1 MPCCTKT
8 SPGHAMK
15 EDNYLRRRF
24 SLCPTTIA
32 VQKND
37 ANKLTRK
44 FSFGCDHDGNSLN
57 TGRDTEQPNNL
68 TVVMDEA
75 SQTAISANKID
86 NKLCNGTEK
95 ECLSPTSKMAK
106 MDTLKVQKK
115 NYRQE
120 KKRATKQLF
129 SALKDPSVV
138 IVAGWL
144 KIRGSLKSW
153 TKLWCVLKPG
163 LLLIYKT
170 PKVGQWVGTLL
181 LHSCELIERPSKKD
195 GFCFK
200 LYHPLDQSIWA
211 VKGPK
216 GENVGSITLP
226 LPSSHL
232 IFRAATESDGR
243 CWMDA
248 LELALRCSSLFKIN
262 LPKHVKE
269 GDVLSPSDVN
279 PTGFYTLLQAATI
292 SEQELFQL
300 NELTPENDTLSDK
313 SEKDNMEESENEHSR
328 KTSESDQSELHGE
341 ISLDREG
348 TTYMEELYEEF
359 GEIGEASQ
367 METVSDEN
375 KSLMWTLLKQMRPGM
390 DLSRVVLPTFI
401 LEPRSFLNKL
411 SDYYYHADI
420 LSQAAVEEDPYCRMK
435 QVLKWYLSGFYKK
448 PKGIKKPYN
457 SILGE
462 RFRCCWFHPH
472 TNSHTFYIA
481 EQVSHHPPVSAF
493 HVSNRKDGFCITG
506 SILARSKFYGN
517 SLSAILDGKA
527 RLTFLNREEDYII
540 TMPYAHCKGLL
551 YGTMTMELGGKVT
564 IECEKSGY
572 MTELEF
578 KLKPF
583 FGGSDTLN
591 QICGKIKLGGGD
603 VLASLDGHWD
613 REVYVSTAHNGSREI
628 FWNPTTE
635 IRRQRLKRHIVL
647 FEEQT
652 EMESERLWQHVTSAI
667 NDGNQNQATN
677 EKYFLEDAQRK
688 SARER
693 KEINEDWA
701 PQLFVYDEASKE
713 WQYKYEDMRPWNPL
727 TDIAQYEKNG
737 VLQTVKRNLTSLMAP
752 HSNLQRKRGNLE
764 GRHRK
769 ASEPTSISSQTT
781 ESSSST
787 SEPGQETSDEEGFQR
802 PCSQC
807 GKEKRK
813 LKEIQTAV
821 LSLQK
826 TQQDIHRNL
835 STLTSC
841 SSISQRSPS
850 HLSLLAS
857 QHWLLLTLFI
867 TCQLLIH
874 FLFK

>member
-8 SPGHAMK
+8 SPAHRMK
-15 EDNYLRRRF
+15 EENLFRRRF
-24 SLCPTTIA
+24 SLCPATVTP
-32 VQKND
+32 QKADN
-37 ANKLTRK
+37 NKLTRNL
-44 FSFGCDHDGNSLN
+44 SFGADNDIN
-57 TGRDTEQPNNL
+57 TLSTGKDVEPSNL
-68 TVVMDEA
+68 PLVKDDDPFT
-75 SQTAISANKID
+75 TNSANKVD
-86 NKLCNGTEK
+86 NKLCNGTDK
-95 ECLSPTSKMAK
+95 EGLSPTSKSVR

-138 IVAGWL
+138 IVADWL
-144 KIRGSLKSW
+144 KIRGTLKSW

-181 LHSCELIERPSKKD
+181 LHSCELIERPTKKD

-232 IFRAATESDGR
+232 IFRAASESDGR

-262 LPKHVKE
+262 LPKQGKD
-269 GDVLSPSDVN
+269 GDVIISPDVSH
-279 PTGFYTLLQAATI
+279 TGLYTLLQASTI

-300 NELTPENDTLSDK
+300 NESAQETDGFSDK
-313 SEKDNMEESENEHSR
+313 SEKDNIEESENEHNR
-328 KTSESDQSELHGE
+328 KTSESDQSDLHGD

-367 METVSDEN
+367 TETVSDEN

-420 LSQAAVEEDPYCRMK
+420 LSQAAVEDDPYCRMK
-435 QVLKWYLSGFYKK
+435 HVLKWYLSGFYKK

-462 RFRCCWFHPH
+462 KFRCCWFHPQ

-506 SILARSKFYGN
+506 SILARSRFYGN

-527 RLTFLNREEDYII
+527 RLTFLSRDEDYTI

-564 IECEKSGY
+564 IECEKTQY
-572 MTELEF
+572 TTELEF

-591 QICGKIKLGGGD
+591 QICGKIKAGGEI
-603 VLASLDGHWD
+603 LANLDGHWD
-613 REVYVSTAHNGSREI
+613 REVYINGVHTDSRDI
-628 FWNPTTE
+628 FWNPTAE

-667 NDGNQNQATN
+667 NDGNQHQATD
-677 EKYFLEDAQRK
+677 EKYVLEEAQRK
-688 SARER
+688 AARER
-693 KEINEDWA
+693 KEDGTEWA
-701 PQLFVYDEASKE
+701 PQLFLYDEFLKE
-713 WQYKYEDMRPWNPL
+713 WRYKYEDLHPWHPL
-727 TDIAQYEKNG
+727 TDIAQYEKDG
-737 VLQTVKRNLTSLMAP
+737 ILQTVKRNLTSMLAP
-752 HSNLQRKRGNLE
+752 RTDPKNQRGAQE

-769 ASEPTSISSQTT
+769 ASKQPSISSQTT
-781 ESSSST
+781 DSSCSTPEPGRESSDDDSF
-787 SEPGQETSDEEGFQR
+787 PG

-807 GKEKRK
+807 GKEKHE
-813 LKEIQTAV
+813 LKEIQAAV

-835 STLTSC
+835 NTLTKYGSFSKC
-841 SSISQRSPS
+841 SAPNV
-850 HLSLLAS
+850 SLLS
-857 QHWLLLTLFI
+857 SRHWLLLCLFLACQLFI
-867 TCQLLIH
+867 S
-874 FLFK
+874 FVFK

>member
-8 SPGHAMK
+8 SPAHTMK
-15 EDNYLRRRF
+15 EETFLRRRF

-32 VQKND
+32 AQKNES
-37 ANKLTRK
+37 NKLTRNL
-44 FSFGCDHDGNSLN
+44 SFGPDHDIHSLSP
-57 TGRDTEQPNNL
+57 GRDAEHTTLPIVKDEGAL
-68 TVVMDEA
+68 TP
-75 SQTAISANKID
+75 TAANKID
-86 NKLCNGTEK
+86 NKLCNGTDK
-95 ECLSPTSKMAK
+95 ECVSPTSKSVK

-138 IVAGWL
+138 IVADWL

-170 PKVGQWVGTLL
+170 PKIGQWVGTLL
-181 LHSCELIERPSKKD
+181 LHSCELIERPTKKD

-232 IFRAATESDGR
+232 IFRAASESDGR

-262 LPKHVKE
+262 LPKHGKDGEV
-269 GDVLSPSDVN
+269 VSPTDLHH
-279 PTGFYTLLQAATI
+279 TGLYTLLQVATV

-300 NELTPENDTLSDK
+300 AEIIPENDAFSDK
-313 SEKDNMEESENEHSR
+313 SEKDNIEESENEHSR

-359 GEIGEASQ
+359 GEVGEASQ
-367 METVSDEN
+367 TETVSDEN

-420 LSQAAVEEDPYCRMK
+420 LSQAAAEDDPYSRMK

-462 RFRCCWFHPH
+462 KFRCCWFHPQ

-506 SILARSKFYGN
+506 SILARSRFYGN
-517 SLSAILDGKA
+517 SLSAILDGNA
-527 RLTFLNREEDYII
+527 RLTFLTREEDYII

-564 IECEKSGY
+564 IECEKTGY
-572 MTELEF
+572 VTELEF

-591 QICGKIKLGGGD
+591 QISGKIKVAGEL
-603 VLASLDGHWD
+603 LASLDGHWD
-613 REVYVSTAHNGSREI
+613 REVYLNDVQGGDRDI
-628 FWNPTTE
+628 FWNPTSD

-667 NDGNQNQATN
+667 HDGNQNQATD
-677 EKYFLEDAQRK
+677 EKYIIEDAQRK
-688 SARER
+688 SAKER
-693 KEINEDWA
+693 KDKDEEWM
-701 PQLFVYDEASKE
+701 PQLFIYDDFQKE
-713 WQYKYEDMRPWNPL
+713 WRYKHEDMRPWNPL
-727 TDIAQYEKNG
+727 TDIAQYEKDG
-737 VLQTVKRNLTSLMAP
+737 MLQTVKRNLTSMLAP
-752 HSNLQRKRGNLE
+752 RTNLAHKRSNQE
-764 GRHRK
+764 GRRRK
-769 ASEPTSISSQTT
+769 ASEQPSISSQTT
-781 ESSSST
+781 ESSCST
-787 SEPGQETSDEEGFQR
+787 PEPGHESSDEEAFPG

-807 GKEKRK
+807 GKEKNE
-813 LKEIQTAV
+813 LKEIQAAV
-821 LSLQK
+821 ISLQK

-835 STLTSC
+835 NTLTNHGSLSKC
-841 SSISQRSPS
+841 SPS
-850 HLSLLAS
+850 SSLLITS
-857 QHWLLLTLFI
+857 RHWLLLCLFLACQLFI
-867 TCQLLIH
+867 N
-874 FLFK
+874 FVFK

>member
-8 SPGHAMK
+8 SPAHNMK
-15 EDNYLRRRF
+15 EENFLRRRF
-24 SLCPTTIA
+24 SLCPTAITPP
-32 VQKND
+32 KND
-37 ANKLTRK
+37 NPKLARNL
-44 FSFGCDHDGNSLN
+44 SFGADHDMNALN
-57 TGRDTEQPNNL
+57 TGKDTEHNSQ
-68 TVVMDEA
+68 TIVKDEA
-75 SQTAISANKID
+75 PLTPDAANKND
-86 NKLCNGTEK
+86 NKLCNGTDK
-95 ECLSPTSKMAK
+95 ECLSPTSKSAK

-129 SALKDPSVV
+129 SALKDPTVV
-138 IVAGWL
+138 IVADWL
-144 KIRGSLKSW
+144 KIRGTLKSW

-170 PKVGQWVGTLL
+170 PKVGQWVGTLM
-181 LHSCELIERPSKKD
+181 LHSCELIERPTKKD

-226 LPSSHL
+226 LPSSYL
-232 IFRAATESDGR
+232 IFRAASESDGR

-262 LPKHVKE
+262 LPKQGKE
-269 GDVLSPSDVN
+269 GDAITPPDMTHNGL
-279 PTGFYTLLQAATI
+279 YTLLQASTI
-292 SEQELFQL
+292 SEQELFML
-300 NELTPENDTLSDK
+300 HEGGPENDTMSDK
-313 SEKDNMEESENEHSR
+313 SEKDNIEESEHEQSR

-341 ISLDREG
+341 ISLAREG

-375 KSLMWTLLKQMRPGM
+375 KSLMWTILKQMRPGM

-420 LSQAAVEEDPYCRMK
+420 LSEAAVEDDPYCRMK

-462 RFRCCWFHPH
+462 KFRCCWFHPQ

-527 RLTFLNREEDYII
+527 RLTFLNRDEEYII

-564 IECEKSGY
+564 IECEKTSY
-572 MTELEF
+572 TTELEF

-591 QICGKIKLGGGD
+591 QICGKITAGSE
-603 VLASLDGHWD
+603 VLANLDGHWD
-613 REVYVSTAHNGSREI
+613 REVYLNDLNTNHRDI
-628 FWNPTTE
+628 FWNPTAE

-652 EMESERLWQHVTSAI
+652 EKESERLWQYVTSAI
-667 NDGNQNQATN
+667 NEGNQQQATD
-677 EKYFLEDAQRK
+677 EKYIIEEAQRK
-688 SARER
+688 EAKER
-693 KEINEDWA
+693 KEKDEEWS
-701 PQLFVYDEASKE
+701 PQLFEYDSVAE
-713 WQYKYEDMRPWNPL
+713 WRYKYEDTRPWHPL
-727 TDIAQYEKNG
+727 TDIAQYEKDG
-737 VLQTVKRNLTSLMAP
+737 ILQTVERNLTSMLAP
-752 HSNLQRKRGNLE
+752 RANPQHKRGTQDR
-764 GRHRK
+764 RHRK
-769 ASEPTSISSQTT
+769 ASEQPSISSQTT
-781 ESSSST
+781 ESSCSTPESRNESS
-787 SEPGQETSDEEGFQR
+787 DDDGFQG

-807 GKEKRK
+807 GKEKHE
-813 LKEIQTAV
+813 LKEIQAAV

-826 TQQDIHRNL
+826 TQQDINRNL
-835 STLTSC
+835 SNLTANRSFSAC
-841 SSISQRSPS
+841 SQPR
-850 HLSLLAS
+850 AS
-857 QHWLLLTLFI
+857 MLNSRHWLLLCLFL
-867 TCQLLIH
+867 TCQLFIN
-874 FLFK
+874 FVFK

>member
-1 MPCCTKT
+1 
-8 SPGHAMK
+8 MK
-15 EDNYLRRRF
+15 EENFLRRRF
-24 SLCPTTIA
+24 SLCPTALTP
-32 VQKND
+32 QKND
-37 ANKLTRK
+37 VNKLTRNS
-44 FSFGCDHDGNSLN
+44 SFGAENDISPAD
-57 TGRDTEQPNNL
+57 TGQYRVLLKAFHSPRSTF
-68 TVVMDEA
+68 T
-75 SQTAISANKID
+75 ID
-86 NKLCNGTEK
+86 NKLCNGADK
-95 ECLSPTSKMAK
+95 ECVSPTSKTAR

-138 IVAGWL
+138 IVADWL

-170 PKVGQWVGTLL
+170 PKIGQWVGTLL

-232 IFRAATESDGR
+232 IFRASSESDGR

-248 LELALRCSSLFKIN
+248 LELALRCSSLFKLN
-262 LPKHVKE
+262 MPKQMKD
-269 GDVLSPSDVN
+269 GDTLSSPDVN
-279 PTGFYTLLQAATI
+279 PTSFYTLLQTATI

-300 NELTPENDTLSDK
+300 NESVPENDAFSDK
-313 SEKDNMEESENEHSR
+313 SEKDTIEESENEHSR

-359 GEIGEASQ
+359 GEVGEASQ
-367 METVSDEN
+367 TEMVSDEN

-420 LSQAAVEEDPYCRMK
+420 LSLAAVEEDPFSRMK
-435 QVLKWYLSGFYKK
+435 LVLKWYLSGFYKK

-462 RFRCCWFHPH
+462 KFRCCWFHPQ

-527 RLTFLNREEDYII
+527 RLTFLNRDEDYII

-564 IECEKSGY
+564 IDCQKTRYS
-572 MTELEF
+572 TELEF

-583 FGGSDTLN
+583 FGGSETLN
-591 QICGKIKLGGGD
+591 QICGKIKAGGD
-603 VLASLDGHWD
+603 VLANLDGHWD
-613 REVYVSTAHNGSREI
+613 REVYLTDVQSENKDI
-628 FWNPTTE
+628 FWNPTSE

-652 EMESERLWQHVTSAI
+652 ELESERLWQHVTSAI
-667 NDGNQNQATN
+667 NDGNQQQATD
-677 EKYFLEDAQRK
+677 EKYVLEEAQRK
-688 SARER
+688 AAKER
-693 KEINEDWA
+693 KEVDTDWSPHLFAYNEE
-701 PQLFVYDEASKE
+701 LKE
-713 WQYKYEDMRPWNPL
+713 WQYKYEESSQD
-727 TDIAQYEKNG
+727 
-737 VLQTVKRNLTSLMAP
+737 
-752 HSNLQRKRGNLE
+752 
-764 GRHRK
+764 GRRRK
-769 ASEPTSISSQTT
+769 ASEQPSISSHTT
-781 ESSSST
+781 ESSCST
-787 SEPGQETSDEEGFQR
+787 PEPGRDSSDDEGKSAAHPTPRCHVQR
-802 PCSQC
+802 LPSVP
-807 GKEKRK
+807 G
-813 LKEIQTAV
+813 
-821 LSLQK
+821 
-826 TQQDIHRNL
+826 NL
-835 STLTSC
+835 STLTTHSMLSAC
-841 SSISQRSPS
+841 STSDP
-850 HLSLLAS
+850 SLLNS
-857 QHWLLLTLFI
+857 RHWLFLCLFLACQLFI
-867 TCQLLIH
+867 N
-874 FLFK
+874 FVFK

>member
-1 MPCCTKT
+1 MAL
-8 SPGHAMK
+8 S
-15 EDNYLRRRF
+15 R
-24 SLCPTTIA
+24 CPY
-32 VQKND
+32 VE
-37 ANKLTRK
+37 LM
-44 FSFGCDHDGNSLN
+44 C
-57 TGRDTEQPNNL
+57 
-68 TVVMDEA
+68 
-75 SQTAISANKID
+75 D
-86 NKLCNGTEK
+86 NKLCNGTDK
-95 ECLSPTSKMAK
+95 ECLSPTSKSVK
-106 MDTLKVQKK
+106 MDTLKHGNQGKHRVTKRGPALSNPMFTLVTSEDIAGSVQKK

-138 IVAGWL
+138 IVADWL
-144 KIRGSLKSW
+144 KIRGTLKSW

-170 PKVGQWVGTLL
+170 PKIGQWVGTLMI
-181 LHSCELIERPSKKD
+181 HSCELIERPTKKD

-226 LPSSHL
+226 LPSSYL
-232 IFRAATESDGR
+232 IFRAASESDGR

-262 LPKHVKE
+262 LPKQGKE
-269 GDVLSPSDVN
+269 GDAITPPDVTHN
-279 PTGFYTLLQAATI
+279 GLYTLLQASTI
-292 SEQELFQL
+292 SEQELFL
-300 NELTPENDTLSDK
+300 LHESVAENDALSDK
-313 SEKDNMEESENEHSR
+313 SEKDNIEESETEQSR

-420 LSQAAVEEDPYCRMK
+420 LSHSGRRPLLSNEASAEM
-435 QVLKWYLSGFYKK
+435 YLSGFYKK

-462 RFRCCWFHPH
+462 KFRCCWFHPQ

-506 SILARSKFYGN
+506 SILARSKFYVSTYVGN

-527 RLTFLNREEDYII
+527 RLTFMTRDEDYII

-564 IECEKSGY
+564 IECEKTRY
-572 MTELEF
+572 TTELEF

-591 QICGKIKLGGGD
+591 QICGKIKTGGE
-603 VLASLDGHWD
+603 VLANLDGHWD
-613 REVYVSTAHNGSREI
+613 REVYLSDGHTGHRDI
-628 FWNPTTE
+628 FWNPTAE

-667 NDGNQNQATN
+667 NDGNQRQATE
-677 EKYFLEDAQRK
+677 EKYIIEDAQRK
-688 SARER
+688 AARER
-693 KEINEDWA
+693 KESDEEWS
-701 PQLFVYDEASKE
+701 PQLFVYDDILTE
-713 WQYKYEDMRPWNPL
+713 WRYKYEDSRPWHPL
-727 TDIAQYEKNG
+727 TDIAQYEKDG
-737 VLQTVKRNLTSLMAP
+737 VLQTVKRNLTSMLAP
-752 HSNLQRKRGNLE
+752 RADLHHKVN
-764 GRHRK
+764 
-769 ASEPTSISSQTT
+769 
-781 ESSSST
+781 
-787 SEPGQETSDEEGFQR
+787 TSD
-802 PCSQC
+802 
-807 GKEKRK
+807 
-813 LKEIQTAV
+813 
-821 LSLQK
+821 
-826 TQQDIHRNL
+826 
-835 STLTSC
+835 
-841 SSISQRSPS
+841 
-850 HLSLLAS
+850 LAKDVFTHS
-857 QHWLLLTLFI
+857 
-867 TCQLLIH
+867 
-874 FLFK
+874 

>member
-1 MPCCTKT
+1 
-8 SPGHAMK
+8 MK
-15 EDNYLRRRF
+15 EENFLRRRF
-24 SLCPTTIA
+24 SLCPTAITPQKHDAQRLTRNLSFGGDHDINAINA
-32 VQKND
+32 VKETDTSGLSVVKDEDPQAPNA
-37 ANKLTRK
+37 ANK
-44 FSFGCDHDGNSLN
+44 N
-57 TGRDTEQPNNL
+57 E
-68 TVVMDEA
+68 
-75 SQTAISANKID
+75 
-86 NKLCNGTEK
+86 NKLCNGADK
-95 ECLSPTSKMAK
+95 ECLSPTSKSAK

-138 IVAGWL
+138 IVADWL

-153 TKLWCVLKPG
+153 TRLWCVLKPG

-170 PKVGQWVGTLL
+170 PKIGQWVGTLL

-226 LPSSHL
+226 LPNSHL
-232 IFRAATESDGR
+232 IFRAASESDGR

-262 LPKHVKE
+262 LPKPGKD
-269 GDVLSPSDVN
+269 GDILSPTDMN
-279 PTGFYTLLQAATI
+279 HTGLYTLLQTATI

-300 NELTPENDTLSDK
+300 TESTPENDALSDK
-313 SEKDNMEESENEHSR
+313 SEKDNVEESENEHSR
-328 KTSESDQSELHGE
+328 KTSESDQSELHGD

-359 GEIGEASQ
+359 GEIGGASQ
-367 METVSDEN
+367 TETVSDEN
-375 KSLMWTLLKQMRPGM
+375 KGLMWTLLKQMRPGM

-420 LSQAAVEEDPYCRMK
+420 LSQAAVEDDPYCRMK

-462 RFRCCWFHPH
+462 KFRCCWFHPQ

-493 HVSNRKDGFCITG
+493 HVSNRKDGFSITG

-527 RLTFLNREEDYII
+527 RLTFLTREEDYII

-564 IECEKSGY
+564 IECEKTQHT
-572 MTELEF
+572 TELEF

-583 FGGSDTLN
+583 FGGNETLN
-591 QICGKIKLGGGD
+591 QISGKIKAAEE
-603 VLASLDGHWD
+603 VLANLDGHWD
-613 REVYVSTAHNGSREI
+613 REVYINDLQNGSRDI
-628 FWNPTTE
+628 FWNPTAE
-635 IRRQRLKRHIVL
+635 IRKQRLKRHIVL

-652 EMESERLWQHVTSAI
+652 EFESERLWQHVTSAI
-667 NDGNQNQATN
+667 NEGNQQQATD
-677 EKYFLEDAQRK
+677 EKYVLEEAQRK
-688 SARER
+688 ATRER
-693 KEINEDWA
+693 KESNTEWT
-701 PQLFVYDEASKE
+701 PQLFIYDEILRE
-713 WQYKYEDMRPWNPL
+713 WRYKYEDNRPWHPL
-727 TDIAQYEKNG
+727 TDIAQYEKDG
-737 VLQTVKRNLTSLMAP
+737 ELQTVKRNLSSMLAP
-752 HSNLQRKRGNLE
+752 RKAAQHKRSAQE
-764 GRHRK
+764 GRRRK
-769 ASEPTSISSQTT
+769 ASEQPSISSQNT
-781 ESSSST
+781 ESSCSTPEPAQDSS
-787 SEPGQETSDEEGFQR
+787 DDDGFAG

-807 GKEKRK
+807 GKEKK
-813 LKEIQTAV
+813 ELKDIQAAMV
-821 LSLQK
+821 SLQQ

-835 STLTSC
+835 RTLTSHSTF
-841 SSISQRSPS
+841 SSCAASD
-850 HLSLLAS
+850 LSVLHSRHWVFLCLFLAC
-857 QHWLLLTLFI
+857 QLFI
-867 TCQLLIH
+867 N
-874 FLFK
+874 FVFK